1 MYDFLHIEHSD
12 NEKTDAEI
20 FISENL
26 GVDKCSVKDDLEV
39 YIETLNDLKER
50 TIRDGSKLLDAENE
64 LSLLAMVAYSYKT
77 DQDLDSWLTEYAE
90 KNNTYFINQKRN
102 FVHMKQDFDNYCK

>member
-1 MYDFLHIEHSD
+1 
-12 NEKTDAEI
+12 
-20 FISENL
+20 
-26 GVDKCSVKDDLEV
+26 
-39 YIETLNDLKER
+39 
-50 TIRDGSKLLDAENE
+50 
-64 LSLLAMVAYSYKT
+64 MVAYSYKT